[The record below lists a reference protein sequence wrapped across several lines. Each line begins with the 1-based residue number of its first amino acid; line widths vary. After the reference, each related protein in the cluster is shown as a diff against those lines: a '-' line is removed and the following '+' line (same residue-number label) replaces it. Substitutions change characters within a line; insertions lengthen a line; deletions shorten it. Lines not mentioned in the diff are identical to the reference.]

1 MRLARFITIGT
12 ILACGLFSCHL
23 LPPRP
28 ADLPSETVTK
38 LLERRLPDQ
47 PRFVPGEVIVKLKP
61 TVSPQSDR
69 LRKMGT
75 EAMERVTSGGELI
88 YRIVP
93 TLAGTMRPAE
103 IRDKTM
109 ALVQEIN
116 RWDGVLYAQP
126 NYILEIADTAP
137 NDPRYRDQWHYF
149 NNGTGPGQSPGGIN
163 LPRAWDLT
171 TGSSQVVVA
180 VIDTGILP
188 THEDIAGSPNYIGG
202 FDMIS
207 DPARANDGDG
217 RDSDPTDPGDAVA
230 DSECFP
236 GSPPQPDSWH
246 GTHVAGTVGVGK
258 TNNGVGV
265 AGVNWNVRVQAVR
278 VLGKCGGT
286 IADINDAIRWA
297 AGLPVPG
304 APPNPTP
311 AKVISMSLGGRGPC
325 LLSPSTQAAIDDA
338 VAAGVTIVVAAGNE
352 ASDAS
357 GFLPASCN
365 HVITVAASDYRGH
378 LVTRYSNFGSVV
390 AIMAPGGDVTRDD
403 NADGQNDGV
412 LSMIQGGYARYN
424 GTSMATPHVA
434 GAVALWLA
442 REPHLSPPEVL
453 SRLQETALPRDSTQC
468 PRPCGAGLLQVAKRA
483 DTPPPPPP
491 PKAPGL
497 TRTDLAG
504 FLLVLVIAGLGRR
517 RSADARFFAF
527 MAVFTGLVV
536 LLFREELVGPA
547 LAPLTLWTARMTV
560 LLLHWVGVEA
570 VQAATVISHPDGFA
584 YEIAYSCVGVLPVVL
599 FAAAVLA
606 YPAAPVHRLVAV
618 TIGLPTL
625 LALNF
630 SRLVHLFY
638 LGVHNRADFEVW
650 HGYLWRTIILLSI
663 IGLWLS
669 WAYWAERRSTRL
681 ASQANPPSPL
691 EREGILSQ
699 KHEGQA
705 LQSECLPS

>member
-12 ILACGLFSCHL
+12 ILACGLFSCRL

-47 PRFVPGEVIVKLKP
+47 PRFVPGAVIVKLKP
-61 TVSPQSDR
+61 TVSPQSEI

-88 YRIVP
+88 YRIMP

-109 ALVQEIN
+109 ALVREIS

-126 NYILEIADTAP
+126 NYILEIVDTAP
-137 NDPRYRDQWHYF
+137 NDPRYRDQWHFF

-163 LPRAWDLT
+163 LPRAWDMS
-171 TGSSQVVVA
+171 TGSRQVVVA

-217 RDSDPTDPGDAVA
+217 RDGDPTDPGDAVA

-236 GSPPQPDSWH
+236 GSPPLPDSWH
-246 GTHVAGTVGVGK
+246 GTHVAGIVGVGQ
-258 TNNGVGV
+258 TNNGIGV

-311 AKVISMSLGGRGPC
+311 AQVISMSLGGRGPC

-357 GFLPASCN
+357 GFLP
-365 HVITVAASDYRGH
+365 
-378 LVTRYSNFGSVV
+378 
-390 AIMAPGGDVTRDD
+390 
-403 NADGQNDGV
+403 
-412 LSMIQGGYARYN
+412 
-424 GTSMATPHVA
+424 
-434 GAVALWLA
+434 
-442 REPHLSPPEVL
+442 
-453 SRLQETALPRDSTQC
+453 
-468 PRPCGAGLLQVAKRA
+468 
-483 DTPPPPPP
+483 
-491 PKAPGL
+491 
-497 TRTDLAG
+497 
-504 FLLVLVIAGLGRR
+504 
-517 RSADARFFAF
+517 
-527 MAVFTGLVV
+527 
-536 LLFREELVGPA
+536 
-547 LAPLTLWTARMTV
+547 
-560 LLLHWVGVEA
+560 
-570 VQAATVISHPDGFA
+570 
-584 YEIAYSCVGVLPVVL
+584 
-599 FAAAVLA
+599 
-606 YPAAPVHRLVAV
+606 
-618 TIGLPTL
+618 
-625 LALNF
+625 
-630 SRLVHLFY
+630 
-638 LGVHNRADFEVW
+638 
-650 HGYLWRTIILLSI
+650 
-663 IGLWLS
+663 
-669 WAYWAERRSTRL
+669 
-681 ASQANPPSPL
+681 PS
-691 EREGILSQ
+691 
-699 KHEGQA
+699 
-705 LQSECLPS
+705 